1 MKSLRYFEDFLKEGI
16 VHKYQPDF
24 SRARFLIRE
33 SERKRESMNEFI
45 EKVGLSDLNAHD
57 IIENCYDILIGLIR
71 AKLCKDGF
79 KSSGEGAHE
88 AEVAYLRNLQFS
100 ENTIQFMDQ
109 IRYFRNGI
117 KYYGK
122 IFDRE
127 YAEKV
132 LNFLSKIYPR
142 LIKIAKGD

>member
-1 MKSLRYFEDFLKEGI
+1 MKSYKHFEEFLREGI
-16 VHKYQPDF
+16 ISKYQPDF
-24 SRARFLIRE
+24 SRARFLIKE
-33 SERKRESMNEFI
+33 SERKQKSMKQFI
-45 EKVGLSDLNAHD
+45 EKVGLSNLNAHD

-100 ENTIQFMDQ
+100 EEIVQFMDQ
-109 IRYFRNGI
+109 LRYFRNGI

-122 IFDRE
+122 VFDKE

-132 LNFLSKIYPR
+132 LDFLEKIHPR
-142 LIKIAKGD
+142 LSNLTKN